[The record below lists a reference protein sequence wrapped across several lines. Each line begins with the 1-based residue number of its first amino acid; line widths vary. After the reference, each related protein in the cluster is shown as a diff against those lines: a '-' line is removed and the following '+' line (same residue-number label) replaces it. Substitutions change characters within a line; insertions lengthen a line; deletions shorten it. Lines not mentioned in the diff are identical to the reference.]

1 MHVIFITTKCFDVR
15 AQLNTHIIMNILI
28 VVDCSCGK
36 MKSLTVLFALFA
48 VSLEAEGI
56 HFS

>member
-1 MHVIFITTKCFDVR
+1 MHVAFITTKCFDVR
-15 AQLNTHIIMNILI
+15 AQLNTHVILI